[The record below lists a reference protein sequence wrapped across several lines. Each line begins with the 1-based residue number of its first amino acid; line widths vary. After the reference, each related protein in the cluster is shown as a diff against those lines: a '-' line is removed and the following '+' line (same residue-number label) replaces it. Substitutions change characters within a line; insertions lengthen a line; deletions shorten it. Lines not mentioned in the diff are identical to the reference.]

1 MQKAG
6 MLVGRTVFITGAS
19 RGIGKAIALRAAQDG
34 ANIVIAAKTADPHPK
49 LPGTIYTAAKEIES
63 AGGKCL
69 PCIVDIRYEDQV
81 AKAVQEAV
89 DTFGGI
95 DILVNNASAISLTGT
110 ADTSMKKFDLMMGV
124 NARGTFLV
132 SKLCLPYLEKS
143 PNPHILNISPP
154 LNMQAV
160 WFQYHCAYTM
170 AKYGMSMCALGMTEE
185 FRPLGIAVN
194 ALWPQTGIAT
204 AAIEML
210 GGDVA
215 LKMSRKPEIMADAAF
230 AIITKNSKE
239 FTGNFLIDED
249 LLRQEGVKNFDQYA
263 HCPGEELLP
272 DYFIGDGASYK
283 MLHETVG
290 DNRTTDSG
298 TGQGAKDTPKDVFD
312 GIRPLISS
320 NVVQEVKGSF
330 LFKLKGADSGEWFLD
345 LKNNDGSVGPS
356 SEGQEADVTM
366 TMDSEDM
373 VKMFKGEIKPTV
385 AFMTGK
391 LKITGNMAIAMKLEK
406 LMGQLNSKL

>member
-1 MQKAG
+1 MD
-6 MLVGRTVFITGAS
+6 RIPCTVHCT
-19 RGIGKAIALRAAQDG
+19 
-34 ANIVIAAKTADPHPK
+34 V
-49 LPGTIYTAAKEIES
+49 Y
-63 AGGKCL
+63 
-69 PCIVDIRYEDQV
+69 
-81 AKAVQEAV
+81 
-89 DTFGGI
+89 
-95 DILVNNASAISLTGT
+95 
-110 ADTSMKKFDLMMGV
+110 
-124 NARGTFLV
+124 
-132 SKLCLPYLEKS
+132 LCTP
-143 PNPHILNISPP
+143 
-154 LNMQAV
+154 
-160 WFQYHCAYTM
+160 
-170 AKYGMSMCALGMTEE
+170 
-185 FRPLGIAVN
+185 
-194 ALWPQTGIAT
+194 
-204 AAIEML
+204 
-210 GGDVA
+210 
-215 LKMSRKPEIMADAAF
+215 
-230 AIITKNSKE
+230 
-239 FTGNFLIDED
+239 
-249 LLRQEGVKNFDQYA
+249 
-263 HCPGEELLP
+263 PGEELLP